1 MLLKKQTKVINKK
14 GDKRNKLSKTILKT
28 AEKYHQKA
36 INALPYLPKEQ
47 IAKYVEIDKII
58 TPEDLVYG
66 KHNFNRYGTII
77 SFISNFLTEVTDT
90 D

>member
-14 GDKRNKLSKTILKT
+14 GDKRMK
-28 AEKYHQKA
+28 
-36 INALPYLPKEQ
+36 
-47 IAKYVEIDKII
+47 
-58 TPEDLVYG
+58 PEGLVYG